1 MEQCA
6 TSPGI
11 VLGRRPHG
19 FGRSVQVALSDEE
32 RAALT
37 MFCRHYSLVD
47 EYNRPL
53 SGEAARLLATIA
65 LTTDLGPAERAA
77 TALRAQALMAVC
89 ALGHRIAR
97 HFRTVDEAPGSLDHR
112 VDDGS
117 TTIKMS
123 YDTVLLR
130 MLEPLAPMFRTE
142 TGAARDKLLG
152 RYLIDQGLADPNL
165 HIIASA
171 YSVKSKELRDRIAA
185 EEPLLVEHI
194 SSIVAEW
201 ANGGDE

>member
-6 TSPGI
+6 TSPGT

-19 FGRSVQVALSDEE
+19 FGRSVNVALADAE
-32 RAALT
+32 RANLT

-53 SGEAARLLATIA
+53 SSEGARLLATIA
-65 LTTDLGPAERAA
+65 LTAGMDPMDRASL
-77 TALRAQALMAVC
+77 ALRAQALMSVC

-97 HFRTVDEAPGSLDHR
+97 HFRTVEETVGGPTTR
-112 VDDGS
+112 TDDGGK
-117 TTIKMS
+117 TISMS

-142 TGAARDKLLG
+142 NGRARDELLAH
-152 RYLIDQGLADPNL
+152 YLMDQGFADPEL
-165 HIIASA
+165 HTIASVYA
-171 YSVKSKELRDRIAA
+171 VKSKELRDRIEA
-185 EEPLLVEHI
+185 EEPVLVERLR
-194 SSIVAEW
+194 SLVAEW
-201 ANGGDE
+201 ANGGAQ